1 MSRSLADHPRG
12 ALSCVGRHDLNL
24 KKRPDMK
31 IRPGALLVALALLT
45 MPFAAAGQTPPKT
58 ARIGLLY
65 FGAASAPPSRGSA
78 ALFQG
83 LRDLGWVEGQNLT
96 VERRFAEGRSER
108 LADLASEL
116 VRAQVNVL
124 VPFGTDL
131 GQVAKA
137 ATTTIPIVMAAS
149 ADPVEKGLIASFAR
163 PGGNLTGVAF
173 MSPELSGKR
182 LALMSEVIPNLAR
195 AAVIWDP
202 SYSEHD
208 YRELT
213 RAARALNIELRSLE
227 IRSGNDLDDAFRAAA
242 KARAM
247 ALIITPSRQTL
258 QHRQRI
264 VDLAMAARLPA
275 MGSYADFAAAGSLM
289 SYGPDPGESWRRAA
303 SHIDKILKGAKAGDL
318 PVERPSRFELAV
330 NMKTAKT
337 LGLTIPSSILLRADQ
352 IIE

>member
-1 MSRSLADHPRG
+1 
-12 ALSCVGRHDLNL
+12 
-24 KKRPDMK
+24 MK
-31 IRPGALLVALALLT
+31 IRRSALLLALSLL
-45 MPFAAAGQTPPKT
+45 MTPLGATAQKAVET
-58 ARIGLLY
+58 ARIGTLH
-65 FGAASAPPSRGSA
+65 FGDAAALRSRSSVS
-78 ALFQG
+78 LFQG
-83 LRDLGWVEGQNLT
+83 LRDLGWVEGQNLI

-108 LADLASEL
+108 LADLATEL

-124 VPFGTDL
+124 VAFGTDL

-137 ATTTIPIVMAAS
+137 ATTTIPIVMGAS

-173 MSPELSGKR
+173 MSPELSAKR

-202 SYSEHD
+202 AYSEHD

-213 RAARALNIELRSLE
+213 RAARVLNIELQSLE
-227 IRSGNDLDDAFRAAA
+227 IRSGDDLDEAFRAAA

-247 ALIITPSRQTL
+247 VLIIAPTRQTV

-264 VDLAMAARLPA
+264 VDLALAARLPA
-275 MGSYADFAAAGSLM
+275 MSSYADFAASGSLM
-289 SYGPDPGESWRRAA
+289 SYGPDPAESWRRAA
-303 SHIDKILKGAKAGDL
+303 SQIDKILKGAKPGDL
-318 PVERPSRFELAV
+318 PVERPTRFELVV

-337 LGLTIPSSILLRADQ
+337 LGLTIPSSILLRADR